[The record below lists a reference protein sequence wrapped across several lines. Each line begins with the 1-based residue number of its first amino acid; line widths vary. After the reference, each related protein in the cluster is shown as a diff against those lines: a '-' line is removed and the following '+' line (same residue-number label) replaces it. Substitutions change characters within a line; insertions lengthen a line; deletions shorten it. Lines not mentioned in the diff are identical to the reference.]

1 METLAGFPDFQA
13 PVSTAGLLMYAPFG
27 AGGYSVLPR
36 QINLAT
42 ESNGKPKFQLNLIK
56 RAGDPNPVSQYAAFD
71 LALAGD
77 FPLDEALAIARAQDE
92 EATVK
97 PIDINSGFA
106 RLYPTSSTVTLPSD
120 MLAPAALDWS
130 GSDFV
135 RWRMRMSVDAG
146 ELIKGALSDGALLL
160 GASVE
165 FEVIG
170 VIPRAAVTVQFRPA
184 QLIAALLAGKE
195 NRQVS
200 NGDLTAFFVSP
211 IDKIPLRI
219 IGSLDPADAEWF
231 PQAMADRI
239 AATFGSAVPAP
250 AHSDPSVIILDD
262 PAQLDT
268 ATVDWDLSQASAAPR
283 QFVMALDPLGSLR
296 AATESGGIDGL
307 VKEIAIPPLDL
318 GFRSVSLAANLPAS
332 RVGVPAIGVNIQVA
346 PNPPIRPSAISET
359 VAFTPPDDEAV
370 VDFRL
375 SPMETFRYTLSTFA
389 VVNAGRSVQEYTG
402 PSRQLDATWVQLQ
415 ASDFPITF
423 AHLTAVGRLLDLAT
437 VTGTL
442 SYTEHGQS
450 LEQPFTLS
458 AEASDVALAFPTNA
472 ADARITITAVP
483 KDGSPALALSPL
495 TPGRFQFDVTSF
507 REYGP
512 HILTIQCTLVTE
524 NGFLAV
530 DLLPEE
536 KSGDDSA
543 ASTFVCT
550 AAQPKGTWGYTTSSP
565 FHSGYR
571 YRKSAVG
578 GDQPGPW
585 SEVLSPFTPLLLRE
599 DAS

>member
-13 PVSTAGLLMYAPFG
+13 PISTAGLLMYAPFG
-27 AGGYSVLPR
+27 TGRYSVLPR
-36 QINLAT
+36 QMNLAT

-56 RAGDPNPVSQYAAFD
+56 RAGDPNPAGQYAAFD

-77 FPLDEALAIARAQDE
+77 FPLDEALAIARAKDE

-106 RLYPTSSTVTLPSD
+106 RLYPTGSTVALPSD
-120 MLAPAALDWS
+120 MLAPTALDWS

-135 RWRMRMSVDAG
+135 RWRMRLSVDAG
-146 ELIKGALSDGALLL
+146 ELIKGALSNGALLF

-170 VIPRAAVTVQFRPA
+170 VTPRAAVTVQFRPA

-200 NGDLTAFFVSP
+200 HGDLMAFFASP
-211 IDKIPLRI
+211 IDTIPLRI
-219 IGSLDPADAEWF
+219 IGSLEPADAGWF

-239 AATFGSAVPAP
+239 VAAFGSAVPAP
-250 AHSDPSVIILDD
+250 AHSDPSAIVLAD
-262 PAQLDT
+262 PDQLET
-268 ATVDWDLSQASAAPR
+268 ATVDWDLSQAAAAPR

-332 RVGVPAIGVNIQVA
+332 RVGVPAIGVNIQVP
-346 PNPPIRPSAISET
+346 PNPPIRPNGISET

-375 SPMETFRYTLSTFA
+375 SPAESFLYTLSTFA

-415 ASDFPITF
+415 ASDFPVTF
-423 AHLTAVGRLLDLAT
+423 AHLTAVGRLTDLAT

-442 SYTEHGQS
+442 SYKVSGQTV
-450 LEQPFTLS
+450 EQPFTLS
-458 AEASDVALAFPTNA
+458 AEASDVAMAFPTNA
-472 ADARITITAVP
+472 SDALITITAVP
-483 KDGSPALALSPL
+483 NDGSPTLALLPL
-495 TPGRFQFDVTSF
+495 TPGRFRFDVTSF

-512 HILTIQCTLVTE
+512 HVLTIQCSFVTE
-524 NGFLAV
+524 TGFLAI

-536 KSGDDSA
+536 KSGDDTA
-543 ASTFVCT
+543 ASTFMCT
-550 AAQPKGTWGYTTSSP
+550 AAEPKGTWGYTTSSP
-565 FHSGYR
+565 FRSGYR

-578 GDQPGPW
+578 SNQPGPW
-585 SEVLSPFTPLLLRE
+585 SDVLSPFTPLMLRE
-599 DAS
+599 DGA